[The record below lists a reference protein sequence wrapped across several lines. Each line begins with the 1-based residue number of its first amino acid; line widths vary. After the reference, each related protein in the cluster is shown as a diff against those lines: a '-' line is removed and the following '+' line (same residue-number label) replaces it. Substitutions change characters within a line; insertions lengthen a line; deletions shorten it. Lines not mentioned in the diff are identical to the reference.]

1 MRNKKTARKM
11 KVENHS
17 LTHLSNNSQSIV
29 QNKTDTKNEH
39 ISYTTIIKE
48 NQLFERYYRQLNL
61 IHESEFEDFMNTL
74 KRPLPITFRITSYK
88 CYANELLRVLK
99 EKHFKYLDDIVK
111 EDGGELVK
119 SGNNKL
125 NINFYMK

>member
-17 LTHLSNNSQSIV
+17 LTHFSNNSQSIV

-48 NQLFERYYRQLNL
+48 NQLFEKYYRQLNL
-61 IHESEFEDFMNTL
+61 IHESDNPKLHDNNSINESLFEIDKKIL
-74 KRPLPITFRITSYK
+74 EIL
-88 CYANELLRVLK
+88 E
-99 EKHFKYLDDIVK
+99 
-111 EDGGELVK
+111 
-119 SGNNKL
+119 
-125 NINFYMK
+125 